1 MKNRDVYQRDPFE
14 IALLNNGVATVTD
27 ALTGDE
33 RRTLRFELTHF
44 VCEGQY
50 RSGLVRVLESYLRHQ
65 GQPEQPAAWISG
77 FFGSGKSHL
86 AKMLRFLWTDYAF
99 PEDGAR
105 ARGLARL
112 PDDVRDLFTEVST
125 LGRRGH
131 GLHAAAGTLGAGAGD
146 SVRLALLGIVFK
158 SAGLPESFPQAR
170 FCLWLRKNGIYEQV
184 RDAVAEARR
193 GSRPGPAT
201 APGTGRD
208 RAAVETDGRES
219 QHSPA
224 PAHGAGQDPEA
235 VATARRES
243 RPGPATVPGAGRDRT
258 VEADGRESRR
268 SPEPAPGAAQER
280 DTIEAAERE
289 FRRELNDLYVSPLIA
304 RALLAADPHFAG
316 SEKDAR
322 AALRTQFPRPADVTT
337 DECAG
342 ALKDALAPG
351 GEMPCTAII
360 LDEVQQYIGEDT
372 GRSYVV
378 QEVVEAC
385 SKRFGDRLLFLG
397 TGQTALSGT
406 PALQRL
412 QGRFT
417 VNVELSD
424 HDVETVIRRV
434 VLAKRPDRTGDVQAA
449 LDASAGEIDRHLTGT
464 RIAPRNEDKQVLVE
478 DYPLLPVRRR
488 FWEQALRAVDRAGTA
503 GQLRTQL
510 RIVYDAIRRS
520 ADDPVG
526 TVVPADFLFEE
537 ISANLL
543 QSGVLL
549 REIHEAIAGQDDGA
563 PGGALK
569 SRLCALVFLI
579 RKLPREAGVDS
590 GVRAT
595 ADTLADLLVQDL
607 AGEGAALRGRIPA
620 LLDEL
625 AAAGT
630 LMKLDDEY
638 SLQTRESSEWEA
650 EFRNRQSR
658 LANDLT
664 GMSGKRTRLIGAA
677 VQEAVGSIR
686 LLHGACKEPRKLSLH
701 FGAEPPPDGGPD
713 VAVWIRDG
721 WGADEKSAIADARAA
736 GPDSP
741 TIHVFVPKSRADALA
756 RLIAARS
763 AAHDTLEYKGVPSTH
778 EGIEA
783 RQGMETRRAEAE
795 NGLRALVADVVGGAR
810 VLQGGGNERLE
821 STLSG
826 KVKETAGASLARLFP
841 EFGDADDARW
851 PNAIERARRG
861 AEHPLEVLDHRGR
874 TEDHPVCAAVLAFVG
889 SGRKGRDVRAHF
901 SASPCGWPRDAV
913 DAALIGLLGAGH
925 LRAVMNGVALRPP
938 QLDQAKVPNTD
949 FRVES
954 ATIDARQRLKLRKLF
969 QTAGVD
975 CKPNE
980 EAAAAGRLLALLHE
994 LAREAGGDPPLP
1006 ERPDTRH
1013 LADLGALAGN
1023 EQLAGILGRYDELA
1037 ANFEEWS
1044 KARALTE
1051 RRLPAWRRLLALAR
1065 HGEGLAVD
1073 AAGGGPDAAG
1083 EGSSVAGGRPDAV
1096 REAPDAGG
1104 ALDAVSGSPD
1114 AAGGGLDAVRE
1125 APGAVGGGPDTV
1137 REAPGAAGGRPDAVK
1152 EVQPQIQ
1159 AIAANRSLL
1168 APPDPVPDLAGKLA
1182 DALRAALADAEDRHA
1197 RTHDEEW
1204 QRLSS
1209 AESWRTIGPEARAG
1223 ILGRLRIE
1231 KASKGATGTEQEVLE
1246 SLERIS
1252 LDGWRTRT
1260 AALPRLFADARA
1272 EADRLVEPAVRHVKL
1287 ESSTLRSPED
1297 VKDWVE
1303 ATERELLD
1311 RIRHG
1316 PVVVG

>member
-14 IALLNNGVATVTD
+14 IALLNHGVATVTD

-50 RSGLVRVLESYLRHQ
+50 RSGLVRVLESYVRHQ

-112 PDDVRDLFTEVST
+112 PDDVRELLTEVST

-146 SVRLALLGIVFK
+146 SVRLALLGVVFK

-184 RDAVAEARR
+184 RDAVA
-193 GSRPGPAT
+193 
-201 APGTGRD
+201 
-208 RAAVETDGRES
+208 
-219 QHSPA
+219 
-224 PAHGAGQDPEA
+224 
-235 VATARRES
+235 TARR
-243 RPGPATVPGAGRDRT
+243 R
-258 VEADGRESRR
+258 SRR
-268 SPEPAPGAAQER
+268 GAEPAPGAGPER
-280 DTIEAAERE
+280 NAVEAAERE

-304 RALLAADPHFAG
+304 GALLAADPHFAG

-322 AALRTQFPRPADVTT
+322 AALRAQFPRPADITT
-337 DECAG
+337 DECTG
-342 ALKDALAPG
+342 ALKDALTPG
-351 GEMPCTAII
+351 GEMPCTVVI

-449 LDASAGEIDRHLTGT
+449 LDACAGEIDRHLSGT

-510 RIVYDAIRRS
+510 RIVYDAIRRT
-520 ADDPVG
+520 AGDPVG

-537 ISANLL
+537 LSSNLL

-549 REIHEAIAGQDDGA
+549 REIHEAIVGQDDGT

-595 ADTLADLLVQDL
+595 ADTLADLLVRDL
-607 AGEGAALRGRIPA
+607 AGDGAALRGRLPA

-658 LANDLT
+658 LANDPT
-664 GMSGKRTRLIGAA
+664 DMSGKRAQLLGVA

-686 LLHGACKEPRKLSLH
+686 LLHGACKEPRKLSLN

-721 WGADEKSAIADARAA
+721 WGADEKSVIADARAA

-763 AAHDTLEYKGVPSTH
+763 AAHDTLEYKGVPSTF

-795 NGLRALVADVVGGAR
+795 NGLRALVADVIGGAR
-810 VLQGGGNERLE
+810 VLQGGGNEGLE
-821 STLSG
+821 ATLPAR
-826 KVKETAGASLARLFP
+826 VKEAAGASLARLFP
-841 EFGDADDARW
+841 EFGDADDPLW
-851 PNAIERARRG
+851 SNAIERTRRG
-861 AEHPLEVLDHRGR
+861 AEHPLEVLDHHDR
-874 TEDHPVCAAVLAFVG
+874 TEDHPVCAAVLSFVG
-889 SGRKGRDVRAHF
+889 SGRKGREVRTHF
-901 SASPCGWPRDAV
+901 SASPYGWPRDAI
-913 DAALIGLLGAGH
+913 DAALISLFGAGH
-925 LRAVMNGVALRPP
+925 LRAVVNGVALRPP

-954 ATIDARQRLKLRKLF
+954 ATIDTRQRLKLRKLF
-969 QTAGVD
+969 QTTGVD
-975 CKPNE
+975 CRPNE
-980 EAAAAGRLLALLHE
+980 EAAAAGRLLARLHE
-994 LAREAGGDPPLP
+994 LAQDAGGDAPLP
-1006 ERPDTRH
+1006 ERPGTRH
-1013 LADLGALAGN
+1013 LSDLQALAGN

-1044 KARALTE
+1044 RARALAEKTPA
-1051 RRLPAWRRLLALAR
+1051 RLVALAGPR
-1065 HGEGLAVD
+1065 PARRGVGGSGRWAGRGERWLGCRGWRAGCGARELGRRGWGSGRGARGSGRRGREAGCSD
-1073 AAGGGPDAAG
+1073 GGTAADRSDRREPEPARPDGPGPRSRPEAGGCAP
-1083 EGSSVAGGRPDAV
+1083 GRP
-1096 REAPDAGG
+1096 GG
-1104 ALDAVSGSPD
+1104 C
-1114 AAGGGLDAVRE
+1114 
-1125 APGAVGGGPDTV
+1125 
-1137 REAPGAAGGRPDAVK
+1137 GRP
-1152 EVQPQIQ
+1152 PC
-1159 AIAANRSLL
+1159 
-1168 APPDPVPDLAGKLA
+1168 PDL
-1182 DALRAALADAEDRHA
+1182 
-1197 RTHDEEW
+1197 
-1204 QRLSS
+1204 
-1209 AESWRTIGPEARAG
+1209 
-1223 ILGRLRIE
+1223 
-1231 KASKGATGTEQEVLE
+1231 
-1246 SLERIS
+1246 
-1252 LDGWRTRT
+1252 
-1260 AALPRLFADARA
+1260 
-1272 EADRLVEPAVRHVKL
+1272 
-1287 ESSTLRSPED
+1287 
-1297 VKDWVE
+1297 
-1303 ATERELLD
+1303 
-1311 RIRHG
+1311 
-1316 PVVVG
+1316 

>member
-14 IALLNNGVATVTD
+14 IALLNHGVATVTD

-50 RSGLVRVLESYLRHQ
+50 RSGLVRILESYLSHQ

-112 PDDVRDLFTEVST
+112 PDDVRDLLTEVST
-125 LGRRGH
+125 LGRRSH

-146 SVRLALLGIVFK
+146 SVRLALLGVVFK

-184 RDAVAEARR
+184 RDAVATARR
-193 GSRPGPAT
+193 GSRPGTEP
-201 APGTGRD
+201 APGAGRD
-208 RAAVETDGRES
+208 RAAVE
-219 QHSPA
+219 
-224 PAHGAGQDPEA
+224 AHGAGQGPQAPGTNGQESRSQSAPAYGAERDRATVEA
-235 VATARRES
+235 EGRES
-243 RPGPATVPGAGRDRT
+243 LRRSAPVPGAGRDHDT
-258 VEADGRESRR
+258 V
-268 SPEPAPGAAQER
+268 
-280 DTIEAAERE
+280 EAAERE

-316 SEKDAR
+316 SERDAR
-322 AALRTQFPRPADVTT
+322 VALRAQFPRSADITT
-337 DECAG
+337 DECIG
-342 ALKDALAPG
+342 ALKDTLAPG
-351 GEMPCTAII
+351 GEMPCTVVI

-510 RIVYDAIRRS
+510 RIVYDAIRRT
-520 ADDPVG
+520 AGDPVG

-537 ISANLL
+537 LSANLL

-549 REIHEAIAGQDDGA
+549 REIHEAIVGQDDGA

-607 AGEGAALRGRIPA
+607 AGDGAALRGRLPA

-658 LANDLT
+658 LANDPT
-664 GMSGKRTRLIGAA
+664 GMSGKRAQLLGAA
-677 VQEAVGSIR
+677 VQEAVGPIR
-686 LLHGACKEPRKLSLH
+686 LLHGACKEPRKLSLN

-721 WGADEKSAIADARAA
+721 WGADEKSVIADARAA

-763 AAHDTLEYKGVPSTH
+763 AAHDTLEYKGVPSTF

-783 RQGMETRRAEAE
+783 RQGMETRRTEAE
-795 NGLRALVADVVGGAR
+795 NGLRALVADVAGGAR

-821 STLSG
+821 ATLPA
-826 KVKETAGASLARLFP
+826 KVQEAAGASLARLFH
-841 EFGDADDARW
+841 EFNDADDSRW
-851 PNAIERARRG
+851 SNAIERARRG
-861 AEHPLEVLDHRGR
+861 AEHPLEVLEHHGR
-874 TEDHPVCAAVLAFVG
+874 TEDHPVCTAVLSFVG
-889 SGRKGRDVRAHF
+889 SGRKGREVRTHF
-901 SASPCGWPRDAV
+901 SASPYGWPRDAI
-913 DAALIGLLGAGH
+913 DAALISLFGAGH
-925 LRAVMNGVALRPP
+925 LRAVVNGVALRPS

-954 ATIDARQRLKLRKLF
+954 AIIDTRQRLKLRKLF
-969 QTAGVD
+969 QTAGID

-980 EAAAAGRLLALLHE
+980 EAAAADRLLARLHE
-994 LAREAGGDPPLP
+994 LAQDAGGDAPLP

-1013 LADLGALAGN
+1013 LSDLRALAGN

-1037 ANFEEWS
+1037 AHFEEWS
-1044 KARALTE
+1044 RTRALAE
-1051 RRLPAWRRLLALAR
+1051 KRLPAWRRLLALAR
-1065 HGEGLAVD
+1065 HGEGMVE
-1073 AAGGGPDAAG
+1073 AGGGLDAASD
-1083 EGSSVAGGRPDAV
+1083 GSSVAGGRPDAV
-1096 REAPDAGG
+1096 RGSLGAAGG
-1104 ALDAVSGSPD
+1104 GADAVREGLD
-1114 AAGGGLDAVRE
+1114 AAGGGPDAVRE
-1125 APGAVGGGPDTV
+1125 GLGATGGGPDAV
-1137 REAPGAAGGRPDAVK
+1137 REGLGAAGGRPDAAM
-1152 EVQPQIQ
+1152 EVRPQIE

-1168 APPDPVPDLAGKLA
+1168 APADPVPDLARKLA

-1197 RTHDEEW
+1197 RTYDEEW

-1209 AESWRTIGPEARAG
+1209 AESWQTIEPKAREG
-1223 ILGRLRIE
+1223 ILGRLRIA
-1231 KASKGATGTEQEVLE
+1231 KATKGATGTEQEVLQ

-1287 ESSTLRSPED
+1287 ASSTLRSPED
-1297 VKDWVE
+1297 VKEWVE
-1303 ATERELLD
+1303 ATERDLLD